1 MIETMLPNVS
11 VKIANVTK
19 PSSARARNR
28 RCQVLPFE
36 AALTDKPGPMTM
48 TPIVRQLTKSDASA
62 FQTLRLEGLKNHPC
76 EFGTAVEEEAELTL
90 DEIERRLTEGQIY
103 GAFLEEQLAAI
114 AGFRRQDR
122 VKKRHKGELFG
133 VYVQKEARGQKLGE
147 AVVRQVIDV
156 AGTEVEQLLATVA
169 SLNHPA
175 KALYAKLGFE
185 IYGHEPRGLKVGDRY
200 YDQEHLV
207 LMLDQPH

>member
-1 MIETMLPNVS
+1 MLPNVS
-11 VKIANVTK
+11 VKTTNVVK
-19 PSSARARNR
+19 PSRPRTRDR

-48 TPIVRQLTKSDASA
+48 TPIVRQLTESDASA
-62 FQTLRLEGLKNHPC
+62 FQSLRLEGLENHPC
-76 EFGTAVEEEAELTL
+76 EFGTAVEEEAALTL
-90 DEIERRLTEGQIY
+90 DEIERRLADGCIY
-103 GAFLEEQLAAI
+103 GAFLDGKLTAI
-114 AGFRRQDR
+114 AGLRRQDR

-133 VYVQKEARGQKLGE
+133 VYVQKDARGRKLGE

-156 AGTEVEQLLATVA
+156 AVGEVEQLLATVA

-175 KALYAKLGFE
+175 KALYAKLGFKT
-185 IYGHEPRGLKVGDRY
+185 YGHEPRGLKVGDRY

-207 LMLDQPH
+207 LMLKA